1 LADDL
6 EVLGG
11 CGGLGWGGCDGGKH
25 VW

>member
-1 LADDL
+1 LTDDL